1 MYLCLILTWRRGK
14 KTDLSEPMDAFTHK
28 NFSQTFPTELP
39 SDQVETNSVTEY
51 KVVVVSQS
59 QQAEAL
65 PVIIKT
71 SVKLVMKKL

>member
-1 MYLCLILTWRRGK
+1 
-14 KTDLSEPMDAFTHK
+14 MDAFTNK

-39 SDQVETNSVTEY
+39 SDHYQVQTKSVTEH

-59 QQAEAL
+59 QQAIAL